1 MRILLLSAYN
11 AQSHQAWCDSLLAM
25 FPEHDWQVLTLAGRY
40 FNWRIR
46 GNALSW
52 GLGQRTVLEQHYD
65 RVVATSMVDCA
76 TLRGLVPKLA
86 TIPWFVYFHENQF
99 AYPVSVENDHTE
111 PKMVSLY
118 NALCAEQLIFNTDY
132 NYQTFI
138 TGLDTFLNKMPDEV
152 PDNTLDVIANKHKI
166 LPVSVAVDKII
177 SLETK
182 NNPVPI
188 LVWNHRWEYDKGP
201 EQLYAFL
208 NVLRQRGFIFKINLI
223 GQQFR
228 TIPAALLK
236 IKNEFSSE
244 LLNDGFVD
252 SSKDYNNILAQSDF
266 ILSTALHDFQG
277 LSVLEAVASGCI
289 PIVPDRLSYQDLFP
303 ARYRYQSEP
312 VCLNAEAESMA
323 DKLIDLNKQRI
334 NGELNTAD
342 IDIAKFST
350 EKLKPLYSTILFSG

>member
-1 MRILLLSAYN
+1 
-11 AQSHQAWCDSLLAM
+11 
-25 FPEHDWQVLTLAGRY
+25 
-40 FNWRIR
+40 
-46 GNALSW
+46 
-52 GLGQRTVLEQHYD
+52 
-65 RVVATSMVDCA
+65 
-76 TLRGLVPKLA
+76 
-86 TIPWFVYFHENQF
+86 
-99 AYPVSVENDHTE
+99 
-111 PKMVSLY
+111 
-118 NALCAEQLIFNTDY
+118 
-132 NYQTFI
+132 
-138 TGLDTFLNKMPDEV
+138 MPDEV

-166 LPVSVAVDKII
+166 LPVPVAVDKII